1 LLKAD
6 LGAKKLVMTFPRFF
20 TNPLSMFPIQK
31 QPGTFMSTNGPVA
44 LLGLSLVE
52 VVVDD
57 PLFEVVIN

>member
-1 LLKAD
+1 
-6 LGAKKLVMTFPRFF
+6 
-20 TNPLSMFPIQK
+20 
-31 QPGTFMSTNGPVA
+31 MSTNGPVA